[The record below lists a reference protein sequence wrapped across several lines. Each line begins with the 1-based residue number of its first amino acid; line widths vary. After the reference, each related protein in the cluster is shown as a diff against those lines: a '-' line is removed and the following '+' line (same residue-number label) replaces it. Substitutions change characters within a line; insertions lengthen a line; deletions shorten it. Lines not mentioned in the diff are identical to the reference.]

1 MKSTLDIS
9 SIVKAGG
16 SVIINSSKSTLD
28 ICSIVKNASSNSQV
42 IVKNASSKSTLDLVS
57 IAKAAN
63 GKTVIF
69 DLTE

>member
-1 MKSTLDIS
+1 MKSTLDII